1 MKRRSIL
8 TALMSTLLTPLP
20 AAAQSL
26 DGVFQIKMRPGWRQ
40 ADGSHMAGLQ
50 IDLAPGWK
58 TYWRQPGDV
67 GIPPQF
73 NWAGSRNLESVQ
85 ILWPAPKVTWDYGSR
100 SVGYDTQVI
109 FPIVV
114 NPKSAKAVQ
123 MQAQILL
130 GVCEEICIP
139 VEVNIHATLPAQG
152 QKDRAIAK
160 AVSNQ
165 ARVANHPVACSF
177 AIENG
182 ATVAQ
187 LSIQMPKLGQG
198 EEVAIE
204 LPYPTVWIGTPK
216 ADRKGGVLK
225 ARVEMLSQKG
235 EPISVAR
242 DTLRTTVLADGK
254 AVEIRGCQ
262 ER

>member
-8 TALMSTLLTPLP
+8 AALVATMLTPLP
-20 AAAQSL
+20 AVAQSL
-26 DGVFQIKMRPGWRQ
+26 DDVFQIKVRPGWRQ

-73 NWAGSRNLESVQ
+73 NWAGSENLESVQ
-85 ILWPAPKVTWDYGSR
+85 VLWPAPKVTWDYGSR
-100 SVGYDTQVI
+100 SVGYDTQVV
-109 FPIVV
+109 FPMVV
-114 NPKSAKAVQ
+114 TPKSDKAVQ

-130 GVCEEICIP
+130 GVCDDICIP
-139 VEVNIHATLPAQG
+139 VEVNIRATLPAKG
-152 QKDRAIAK
+152 KKDRAISK
-160 AVSNQ
+160 AVSRQ
-165 ARVANHPVACSF
+165 ARVADHPVTCSF

-182 ATVAQ
+182 ATVAK

-204 LPYPTVWIGTPK
+204 LPDPTVWIGTPK
-216 ADRKGGVLK
+216 ADRKGGTLN
-225 ARVEMLSQKG
+225 ARVEMLSQQG

-242 DTLRTTVLADGK
+242 NTLRTTVLADGK

-262 ER
+262 AR